1 MQGHIV
7 AKQTTIYVAN
17 TKIDSEDVSP
27 GRGIPASS
35 RGTSRLGNWYKDVQ
49 NETNNAI
56 RVAKQKYFKSIIWR
70 NKGDPRKALRT
81 RPQPTTSVPVI
92 GKSPGNEVGGI
103 TYVKMPTSA
112 LCTCISFSL
121 VLCFF
126 KTLCTLN
133 SNFTFECPTNAILQR
148 VSKTVADQRG
158 GSVPTL
164 FFDQQYK
171 SVYRCAYARTHNEN
185 MQIKWRAAWL
195 SLGLFFR
202 SKISVLGFPTR
213 VPC

>member
-1 MQGHIV
+1 M
-7 AKQTTIYVAN
+7 
-17 TKIDSEDVSP
+17 
-27 GRGIPASS
+27 
-35 RGTSRLGNWYKDVQ
+35 
-49 NETNNAI
+49 
-56 RVAKQKYFKSIIWR
+56 

-81 RPQPTTSVPVI
+81 RPQPTTSVHVI
-92 GKSPGNEVGGI
+92 GKSPGNETGGI

-126 KTLCTLN
+126 KTLN

-158 GSVPTL
+158 GSVPPL

-171 SVYRCAYARTHNEN
+171 LVYRCAYASTQNEN
-185 MQIKWRAAWL
+185 MQIRWRAAWL
-195 SLGLFFR
+195 SLGLFVR

-213 VPC
+213 NTPVSKLIWVRGDLWTWRMESSNHFDRARPLPFSMG

>member
-1 MQGHIV
+1 M
-7 AKQTTIYVAN
+7 
-17 TKIDSEDVSP
+17 
-27 GRGIPASS
+27 
-35 RGTSRLGNWYKDVQ
+35 
-49 NETNNAI
+49 
-56 RVAKQKYFKSIIWR
+56 

-92 GKSPGNEVGGI
+92 GKSPGNEAWGI
-103 TYVKMPTSA
+103 TYVKMPTSV

-126 KTLCTLN
+126 KTLN

-148 VSKTVADQRG
+148 VSKKLADQRG
-158 GSVPTL
+158 GSVPPL

-171 SVYRCAYARTHNEN
+171 LVYRCAYASTQNEN

-195 SLGLFFR
+195 SLGLFVR

-213 VPC
+213 NRPSVKTNLGTGWFVNLKNGIIKSLRQGAPAIFYGIKPGLTVA